1 MNLPRRW
8 RLAAIFTAILA
19 GSLAAVPASADDA
32 VIFRDGFVLRG
43 RTFKEKES
51 LPSDLQKF
59 KFDRLAMLDV
69 VESGPKWYFFSS
81 HLKKGAV
88 IEKDIVREQA
98 VKYTRPKPGSL
109 GRPLPALGEVVPSDF
124 DIHWR
129 RKLTNKN
136 PGQVDDIIEQVI
148 TYMDTKQVY
157 LSSFSHRW
165 NASHD
170 PKELGPVQV
179 RKLLSTHPETRDSH
193 FGFVIPERRVR
204 IARFLK
210 ECGWYLD
217 ARADLEKVKKD
228 APWAWPKKAEDL
240 YDEVVKEIDNA
251 ETAWIVT
258 ELEIAI
264 AAGRW
269 SEANKMV
276 ALFEPKTNDAAALS
290 KLTELRAKV
299 QIAQPHYQNTVRL
312 LRLSIDR
319 TSGSE
324 AALPW
329 GAVLGGYPASLTPKK
344 QLTPEMQTLVAAAET
359 VLSELHPD
367 SAPRVQRF
375 TDAAVQDEKQMA
387 KGSAPFNKPEQLLTL
402 AISAWLLG
410 PGGAVKTPEWG
421 IDFWNTRVMALAYLK
436 EEIGNKRTALLK
448 AWLATTRKRDPDET
462 RNAVIVAQELAQ
474 IIGNLPPIDPENP
487 AKIRGIPV
495 PVAKVGVPDVVKV
508 TTGLTADGP
517 QNNLNYFLRLP
528 PEYHHGR
535 SYPLIIALNH
545 AILPAEQIMGGLAY
559 EAARRGYI
567 IAAPEW
573 GNLFANAQYDLTGKD
588 HPIVLATI
596 RDLARKFQVDP
607 DRVFVLGFGEGGNF
621 ALDLA
626 MSRPDHFAGVVA
638 VSPSADDKFYIEY
651 WRNAQKLPVFTITGE
666 MAGVG
671 FERMRNMYER
681 WLPYGYP
688 MLLSVYK
695 GRGLEWYGCEL
706 PTVFDWLDR
715 KKRVRGTA
723 SLRLDSPTVHPWQMM
738 RDADER
744 FYWIGGGDIKAGN
757 KQKDGIKA
765 AIVPATFWAD
775 IKAGNNVVV
784 SYVRGLNRIVVWL
797 EKDMIDWEKDVRVSI
812 SGEFGGQKPK
822 RMAPDLQ
829 LMFEE
834 LYRTG
839 DRKMLFFGKLEFK
852 VGG

>member
-8 RLAAIFTAILA
+8 RLSWIFLGVLTC
-19 GSLAAVPASADDA
+19 SLAALPAAADDA
-32 VIFRDGFVLRG
+32 VIFRDGFLLRG
-43 RTFKEKES
+43 RTFKEKEQ
-51 LPSDLQKF
+51 LPSDLSKY

-98 VKYTRPKPGSL
+98 VKFTRTKPGAL
-109 GRPLPALGEVVPSDF
+109 GRPLPALGEVTPGDF

-129 RKLTNKN
+129 RKLTNRN
-136 PGQVDDIIEQVI
+136 PGQVDDTIDQVI
-148 TYMDTKQVY
+148 TYLDTKQVY

-165 NASHD
+165 NASMA
-170 PKELGPVQV
+170 PSELGPDMV
-179 RKLLSTHPETRDSH
+179 RKLLSTHPEARDSL
-193 FGFVIPERRVR
+193 FGFVNPERRIR

-210 ECGWYLD
+210 DCGWYLE
-217 ARADLEKVKKD
+217 ARADLEKLKLD
-228 APWAWPKKAEDL
+228 APWAWPKKADDL
-240 YDEVVKEIDNA
+240 YEEVVKEIDNA
-251 ETAWIVT
+251 ETAWIVA

-269 SEANKMV
+269 TEANTMV
-276 ALFEPKTNDAAALS
+276 ELFQPKTTDAAALS

-319 TSGSE
+319 MTIAKESYAFG
-324 AALPW
+324 AAL
-329 GAVLGGYPASLTPKK
+329 GGFMGSLVPKQPLTPD
-344 QLTPEMQTLVAAAET
+344 QQTLVAAAET

-367 SAPRVQRF
+367 TAPRVQRF
-375 TDAAVQDEKQMA
+375 TDAAVQDERQMA
-387 KGSAPFNKPEQLLTL
+387 KGAAPFNKPEELLTL

-421 IDFWNTRVMALAYLK
+421 IDYWNTRVMALAYLK
-436 EEIGNKRTALLK
+436 EGIGNKRSALLK
-448 AWLATTRKRDPDET
+448 NWLATTRRRDDDET
-462 RNAVIVAQELAQ
+462 RNAVIVAQQLAQ
-474 IIGNLPPIDPENP
+474 IIENLPPIDPEDP
-487 AKIRGIPV
+487 RKIRGTPV

-517 QNNLNYFLRLP
+517 QNNLNYHLRLP

-535 SYPLIIALNH
+535 SYPVIVALNH
-545 AILPAEQIMGGLAY
+545 ATIPAEQIIGGLAF

-573 GNLFANAQYDLTGKD
+573 GNLFGNAQYDLTGKD

-607 DRVFVLGFGEGGNF
+607 DRVFVLGFGEGANF

-626 MSRPDHFAGVVA
+626 MSKPDHFAGVVA
-638 VSPSADDKFYIEY
+638 MSPSADDKFYMEY

-666 MAGVG
+666 MAGIG
-671 FERMRNMYER
+671 FERMRTMFER

-688 MLLSVYK
+688 MVLSVYR
-695 GRGLEWYGCEL
+695 GRGFEWYGVEI
-706 PTVFDWLDR
+706 PTVFDWLDK

-723 SLRLDSPTVHPWQMM
+723 SLRLDSTTIHAWRMM
-738 RDADER
+738 RDDDNR
-744 FYWIGGGDIKAGN
+744 FYWIGGGDLKPNN
-757 KQKDGIKA
+757 KQKDGTKA
-765 AIVPATFWAD
+765 ALVPAAFWAD
-775 IKAGNNVVV
+775 IKPGNNIVV
-784 SYVRGLNRIVVWL
+784 SNVLGLSRVVVWL
-797 EKDMIDWEKDVRVSI
+797 EKDMIDWEKDVKVSI
-812 SGEFGGQKPK
+812 SGEFGGQKPR
-822 RMAPDLQ
+822 RMTPDLQ
-829 LMFEE
+829 LMFED

-839 DRKMLFFGKLEFK
+839 DRKMLFFGKLDFK